1 MNIYDIAQK
10 AGVSIATVSR
20 VMNGSGKVSAQTRDR
35 VLKIIEEE
43 NYTPNIFAQG
53 LGQGTAHTVGILVP
67 DIDNLYMSSALSCL
81 ENALTEA
88 GYLCILGCSTYAA
101 SAKEAH
107 VRMMLDKKVAA
118 LILVGSTYAGSGLS
132 PEETDYIREAA
143 KTVPV
148 FLINGQVDGKDVYCA
163 TCDDRSAV
171 LEVTKALL
179 ENGRR
184 RILFLSDSHSFSAR
198 QKLSGYEE
206 AHRALSLEPDPSL
219 NLHIH
224 NNIEETKG
232 CLKALFPPNG
242 PQAFDAVAAV
252 EDGLAIGALKYAQEA
267 GIRVPEDL
275 EIVGYNNSRLCQCC
289 TPELTSVDGR
299 LSDLC
304 RVTVEN
310 LINVLDGE
318 DDVPALTTLPALSLR
333 RGTTKN

>member
-118 LILVGSTYAGSGLS
+118 LILVGSTYAGSGLI
-132 PEETDYIREAA
+132 PAA
-143 KTVPV
+143 LPVPRAC
-148 FLINGQVDGKDVYCA
+148 DG
-163 TCDDRSAV
+163 TSMP
-171 LEVTKALL
+171 VT
-179 ENGRR
+179 
-184 RILFLSDSHSFSAR
+184 ITSHS
-198 QKLSGYEE
+198 G
-206 AHRALSLEPDPSL
+206 HP
-219 NLHIH
+219 
-224 NNIEETKG
+224 
-232 CLKALFPPNG
+232 
-242 PQAFDAVAAV
+242 
-252 EDGLAIGALKYAQEA
+252 
-267 GIRVPEDL
+267 
-275 EIVGYNNSRLCQCC
+275 
-289 TPELTSVDGR
+289 
-299 LSDLC
+299 
-304 RVTVEN
+304 
-310 LINVLDGE
+310 
-318 DDVPALTTLPALSLR
+318 
-333 RGTTKN
+333 